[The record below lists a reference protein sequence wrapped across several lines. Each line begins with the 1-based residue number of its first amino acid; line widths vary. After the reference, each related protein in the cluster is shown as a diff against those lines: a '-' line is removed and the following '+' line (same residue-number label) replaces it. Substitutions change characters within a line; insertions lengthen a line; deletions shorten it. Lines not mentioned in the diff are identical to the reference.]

1 LRREHIVTDPAGGV
15 IAVVGHTRWM
25 RADQLPGWER
35 DDCAVVIGK
44 PGDEPALLI
53 SSDGVDSRRAQVWVA
68 SGAPLGSFRR
78 LGTLRLTFWLHQLR
92 YASADGAPPTNEGRV
107 RPRGWSY
114 LANHALT
121 VIDAAGLEHAHITRR
136 PPTATVERRPTDSPA
151 RAPLWKEIRDLSRR
165 PVACEVID
173 ARPDFGWIEHG
184 LLVGLA
190 AVCDRPAR
198 RRAFPQ
204 SGGG

>member
-25 RADQLPGWER
+25 RADLPPGWDR

-44 PGDEPALLI
+44 PGDEPTLLI

-92 YASADGAPPTNEGRV
+92 YASADGAAPTHEGRV
-107 RPRGWSY
+107 RPRGWFY

-136 PPTATVERRPTDSPA
+136 SQAETVERRPAYRSTPP
-151 RAPLWKEIRDLSRR
+151 PLWKEIRDLSRR
-165 PVACEVID
+165 PVACEVIE
-173 ARPDFGWIEHG
+173 ARPDFEWNEHG